1 MRTLKESILSDI
13 KESVLADMET
23 SIAKG
28 NDDAIVS
35 CLYGPNW
42 EQRFAG
48 ITELKNLVESYKVK
62 PIKQL
67 SKLKDVNGYIV
78 EFSHMTHDDMAYK
91 NYNFMQFTHKTGE
104 KCCTVRICGV
114 KTNSPRSWFYTD
126 WKYIKKEYDV
136 KNGLVY
142 IVPDE
147 LNGLFDILY
156 KSKNGR

>member
-1 MRTLKESILSDI
+1 MKTLKDILTESILDDI
-13 KESVLADMET
+13 ET
-23 SIAKG
+23 NLAKG
-28 NDDAIVS
+28 NNDVIAS
-35 CLYGPNW
+35 CLYSHNW

-48 ITELKNLVESYKVK
+48 ITDIKNLIESYKVK

-78 EFSHMTHDDMAYK
+78 EFDHMTTADTD
-91 NYNFMQFTHKTGE
+91 YNFMQFTHKTGE
-104 KCCTVRICGV
+104 KCCTIRVCGI

-126 WKYIKKEYDV
+126 WKHIKKEYDV

-147 LNGLFDILY
+147 LKELFDILY
-156 KSKNGR
+156 KSKERH